1 MKPTAVSSSKLID
14 DNKFLVPPP
23 PHMSK
28 NSLIDTPNFNMTEES
43 YTHLE
48 SAQNTP
54 SAKAMPALLEEDM
67 LLTLISEQVKEAAPY
82 TY

>member
-14 DNKFLVPPP
+14 DNKFLEPP
-23 PHMSK
+23 PHKSK
-28 NSLIDTPNFNMTEES
+28 HSLIDTPHFNMTEES

-67 LLTLISEQVKEAAPY
+67 LLTLISDQVKEAAPY